1 MRGSA
6 FALIP
11 RAYHMRVSRILLNL
25 ELIVGG
31 YVRGQIITSALMM
44 GFTFVVLTVADVPNA
59 LALALF
65 AGLVDVLPYIGALLA
80 CIPAFIATLPHGMPT
95 ALTVLGVLAVYQELE
110 SRYIAPRVYGHALR
124 LPAATMLVALLIGGK
139 LLGVLGALLALPV
152 AAGVRMIFAELHFAY
167 PGDDRHDTDEAA
179 LEAASDRDFEARTI
193 GVSATAAAAIATEIA
208 GRGREEH
215 VDERAAPPGAPR

>member
-1 MRGSA
+1 
-6 FALIP
+6 
-11 RAYHMRVSRILLNL
+11 
-25 ELIVGG
+25 
-31 YVRGQIITSALMM
+31 
-44 GFTFVVLTVADVPNA
+44 
-59 LALALF
+59 
-65 AGLVDVLPYIGALLA
+65 
-80 CIPAFIATLPHGMPT
+80 MPT